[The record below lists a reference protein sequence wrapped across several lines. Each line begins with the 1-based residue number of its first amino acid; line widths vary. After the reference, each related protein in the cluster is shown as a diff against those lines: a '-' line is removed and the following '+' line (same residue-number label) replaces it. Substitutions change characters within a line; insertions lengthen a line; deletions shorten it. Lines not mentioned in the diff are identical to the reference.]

1 MEIGAILLVL
11 ALLVGAGFFVLTPFL
26 EPRRSMALSASDQEL
41 STLMAERD
49 RLINALQDLDFD
61 YKLGKIPAEAYPG
74 QREELL
80 KRGADV
86 LRRIDALSGPLE
98 GDTDREA
105 EARIEAVV
113 AARRA
118 DAAMNAPA
126 PVLVDDEIESR
137 VSARRTERQEHSGGF
152 CPNCGKPALNS
163 DKFCPHCGKLL
174 K

>member
-26 EPRRSMALSASDQEL
+26 EPRRSMSLSASDQEL

-118 DAAMNAPA
+118 DAAGMLPRRCWWMMRSNH
-126 PVLVDDEIESR
+126 ESR
-137 VSARRTERQEHSGGF
+137 PGGPNARNIREDSAQIVANLR
-152 CPNCGKPALNS
+152 
-163 DKFCPHCGKLL
+163 
-174 K
+174 